1 MSALEEGTREQ
12 LGHWRST
19 LRSGAQRV
27 GWKIGFNVPA
37 VREKLGLER
46 PAIGHIT
53 SATLVGATGTHS
65 LAGAR
70 NPLVEPE
77 IAVEAGPGGQIAGL
91 APAIEVIDM
100 PALPSDPSEVH
111 GVVAHNIFHRAAA
124 LGRSRPGGEQDGIE
138 AVLTVDGE
146 VAGAADVSDYDL
158 AGMLAVVR
166 ESLEAVGE
174 RLETG
179 DRVIAGT
186 LTPPVPVKAGSRVA
200 LEAGPLGRVEIEFTH

>member
-12 LGHWRST
+12 LGHWRSA
-19 LRSGAQRV
+19 LRSGATRV

-77 IAVEAGPGGQIAGL
+77 IAVEAGPDGSIAGL

-100 PALPSDPSEVH
+100 PALPQDPSEVH
-111 GVVAHNIFHRAAA
+111 DVVAHNIFHRAAA
-124 LGRSRPGGEQDGIE
+124 LGRSKPGATQDGIE

-146 VAGAADVSDYDL
+146 EAGKADVTEYDL
-158 AGMLAVVR
+158 AGMLAVAR
-166 ESLEAVGE
+166 DSLEAVGE
-174 RLETG
+174 QLETG
-179 DRVIAGT
+179 DRLIAGT
-186 LTPPVPVKAGSRVA
+186 LTAPVPVKPGSRVA
-200 LEAGPLGRVEIEFTH
+200 LDAGALGKVEIEFTH